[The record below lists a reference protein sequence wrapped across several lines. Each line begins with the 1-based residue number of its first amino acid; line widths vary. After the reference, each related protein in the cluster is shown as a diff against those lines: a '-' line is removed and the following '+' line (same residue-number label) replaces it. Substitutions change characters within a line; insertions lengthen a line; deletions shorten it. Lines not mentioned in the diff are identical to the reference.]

1 MLQRQQRQQQRDLH
15 HGLDR
20 VFGFEGPA
28 VVDPPLPPP
37 RPRRQPARGRGRVQE
52 QQQFDRPPAM
62 RTRAKTRETAGL

>member
-20 VFGFEGPA
+20 VFGFEGAA
-28 VVDPPLPPP
+28 VVDPTLPPP

-52 QQQFDRPPAM
+52 EQFDRPPAM
-62 RTRAKTRETAGL
+62 CTRAKTRETAGL